1 MTWKHK
7 RSVGMNSADF
17 KKSTSKIRVLEE
29 VRPTKKKVNWD
40 RLIYLTALL
49 VVLGIVLFV
58 VGKSNLFIRGEG
70 QVLFKKLEIQFTQD
84 VQIIEFLKSEGDSVE
99 VGDTLFRFYD
109 ENSVNQLVSPD
120 ASQTLKIISS
130 DNLDWIIRE
139 RITTE
144 KKIELSK
151 IQIDEYNRLTDAT
164 KYERQRIEKEVYLD
178 VYPAAKLDVY
188 TTRLIDYSSAIE
200 SANEEIIFFKKYL
213 KHLVLQ
219 EKLERSKIHQQNA
232 IANNIQPVVLNAC
245 ISPVKGT
252 ITQIRKEN
260 FEVALESDVIMSI
273 HKPTNLYIKAFYN
286 QEDVK
291 HLHQGDVVDVRFPD
305 GTESYG
311 ILQRFYSATYQ
322 LPDEFQKKYEPTTR
336 SIAADITPIDGM
348 ELQKWKPFYK
358 LNVQVSKPLY

>member
-1 MTWKHK
+1 MK
-7 RSVGMNSADF
+7 SADF
-17 KKSTSKIRVLEE
+17 KRSTSKIRVLEE
-29 VRPTKKKVNWD
+29 VRPVKRKINWD
-40 RLIYLTALL
+40 RTIYLTALL
-49 VVLGIVLFV
+49 IVLGIVLFV
-58 VGKSNLFIRGEG
+58 AGRSNFFIRGEG

-84 VQIIEFLKSEGDSVE
+84 VQIIEFIKSEGDSVS
-99 VGDTLFRFYD
+99 VGDTLFRYYD
-109 ENSVNQLVSPD
+109 ENSVNQLVSKVTGNPI
-120 ASQTLKIISS
+120 KIISS
-130 DNLDWIIRE
+130 DNLDWIVRE

-144 KKIELSK
+144 KRIELAK
-151 IQIDEYNRLTDAT
+151 IQIDEQERLINMT
-164 KYERQRIEKEVYLD
+164 KGEKKRVEKEVYLD
-178 VYPAAKLDVY
+178 VYPAAKLDKY
-188 TTRLIDYSSAIE
+188 TTRLIDYASNIE
-200 SANEEIIFFKKYL
+200 SAKEEILFYKKYL
-213 KHLVLQ
+213 NHLVLQ

-232 IANNIQPVVLNAC
+232 IANNIQPVILHAYV
-245 ISPVKGT
+245 SPVKGT

-260 FEVALESDVIMSI
+260 YEVALESDVIMSI
-273 HKPTNLYIKAFYN
+273 HKPTNLYIKAFYD